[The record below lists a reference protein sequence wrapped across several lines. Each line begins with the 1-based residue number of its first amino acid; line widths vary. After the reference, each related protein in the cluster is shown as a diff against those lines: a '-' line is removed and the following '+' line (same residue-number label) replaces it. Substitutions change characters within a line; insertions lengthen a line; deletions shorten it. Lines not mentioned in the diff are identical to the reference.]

1 MKNEWIN
8 LKKQKPTEPG
18 PYEVWDADDRIA
30 LVSYWSGN
38 FFGMCSRGMASMRQ
52 KLQEAVDGKDEPT
65 VYKLTKWRRLPSPS
79 ASL

>member
-18 PYEVWDADDRIA
+18 PYEVWDAEDQMEF
-30 LVSYWSGN
+30 VSYWTGE
-38 FFGMCSRGMASMRQ
+38 FFGMCSSAWHPIEQ
-52 KLQEAVDGKDEPT
+52 KVQEAIEGKDEPT
-65 VYKLTKWRRLPSPS
+65 EYQLSKWRRLPSPS